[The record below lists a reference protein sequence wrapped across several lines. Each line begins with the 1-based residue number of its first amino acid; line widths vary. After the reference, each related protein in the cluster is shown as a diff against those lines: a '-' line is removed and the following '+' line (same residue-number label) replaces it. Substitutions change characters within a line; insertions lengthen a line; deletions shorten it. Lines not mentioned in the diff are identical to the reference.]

1 MPNLQDQVSK
11 VTISDGFLNEL
22 LRFDFT
28 STKKGRGHASLLIER
43 KKKDGDQQE
52 QIIRNQNSS
61 LVGNAHIQFSPSNQV
76 LHPPAGVMD
85 VAKWHNQLTSAQKLA
100 YQRGLQ
106 GMSGNKSEADGFNK

>member
-52 QIIRNQNSS
+52 
-61 LVGNAHIQFSPSNQV
+61 
-76 LHPPAGVMD
+76 
-85 VAKWHNQLTSAQKLA
+85 
-100 YQRGLQ
+100 
-106 GMSGNKSEADGFNK
+106 